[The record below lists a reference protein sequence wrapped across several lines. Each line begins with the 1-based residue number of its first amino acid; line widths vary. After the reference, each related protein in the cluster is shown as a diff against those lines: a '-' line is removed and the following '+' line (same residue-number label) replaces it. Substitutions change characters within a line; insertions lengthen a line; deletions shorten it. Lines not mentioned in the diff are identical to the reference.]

1 MNDLFENIFSSR
13 DLYHSLMTP
22 VCEKY
27 GITHTEL
34 VILLFLTNNP
44 KLDTAT
50 DIVEKHR
57 ITKSSVSTSVRVLQE
72 RGLITGEF
80 TDGNHRSI
88 HLRVC
93 EAADKIIRDGMTA
106 QKRFLSVMTD
116 GFSQEEKRNLRD
128 YLERI
133 NRNIAVYSE
142 KHK

>member
-57 ITKSSVSTSVRVLQE
+57 ITKSSVSASVRVLQE

-133 NRNIAVYSE
+133 NRNIAVYSG

>member
-57 ITKSSVSTSVRVLQE
+57 ITKSSVSTSVRMLQE

>member
-133 NRNIAVYSE
+133 NRNIAVYSG

>member
-1 MNDLFENIFSSR
+1 MNNLFENIFSSR

-34 VILLFLTNNP
+34 VILLFLANNP

-57 ITKSSVSTSVRVLQE
+57 ITKSSVSMSVRVLQE

-93 EAADKIIRDGMTA
+93 EAASRIVKDGIEA

-116 GFSQEEKRNLRD
+116 GFSNQEKQNLRD

-133 NRNIAVYSE
+133 NRNIAAYPG

>member
-57 ITKSSVSTSVRVLQE
+57 ITKSSVSASVRVLQE

>member
-27 GITHTEL
+27 RITHTEL
-34 VILLFLTNNP
+34 VVLLFLANNP

>member
-57 ITKSSVSTSVRVLQE
+57 ITKSSVSASVRVLQD

>member
-1 MNDLFENIFSSR
+1 MNNLFENIFSSR

-34 VILLFLTNNP
+34 VILLFLANNP

-57 ITKSSVSTSVRVLQE
+57 ITKSSVSMSVRVLQE

-93 EAADKIIRDGMTA
+93 EAAGRIVKDGIEA

-116 GFSQEEKRNLRD
+116 GFTDQEKQNLRD

-133 NRNIAVYSE
+133 NRNIAAYPG

>member
-1 MNDLFENIFSSR
+1 MNNLFENIFSSR
-13 DLYHSLMTP
+13 DLYHSLMNP

-34 VILLFLTNNP
+34 VILLFLANNP

-57 ITKSSVSTSVRVLQE
+57 ITKSSVSMSVRVLQE

-93 EAADKIIRDGMTA
+93 EAASRIVKDGIEA

-116 GFSQEEKRNLRD
+116 GFSDQEKQNLRD

-133 NRNIAVYSE
+133 NRNIAAYPG